1 MYHGRGLTG
10 GRAGGWGRG
19 GGREINDWTQFAK
32 EFCIGILHRRIPL
45 RNVYKTKCFV
55 NTFGRP

>member
-1 MYHGRGLTG
+1 MEEDGEGGGQADGG
-10 GRAGGWGRG
+10 GRE
-19 GGREINDWTQFAK
+19 GREINDWTQFAK

-45 RNVYKTKCFV
+45 RNVYKSKCFV

>member
-1 MYHGRGLTG
+1 MEGGGRGNG
-10 GRAGGWGRG
+10 GE
-19 GGREINDWTQFAK
+19 GREINDWTQFAK

-45 RNVYKTKCFV
+45 RNVYKSKCFV